1 MELKGLSPFIIRGF
15 INENSSRF
23 VGLCK
28 DEAMSE
34 GDFIKLL
41 EDLEFNEIVTPEL
54 LAKFRL

>member
-15 INENSSRF
+15 ITENSSRF
-23 VGLCK
+23 IGFCK

-34 GDFIKLL
+34 EDFIKLL
-41 EDLEFNEIVTPEL
+41 EDVDFNEIVTPEL